1 MNNRYWFVGA
11 VLLAL
16 AGSVGCSSGASPDV
30 ASSTAEMKVVRFT
43 DRDVAAL
50 GAQAMLR
57 VDLTAR
63 NTVYVVQFEDTAAL
77 ARVEVT
83 DASGTHSL
91 ASQID
96 QSSLEKG
103 TGNQFVLAG
112 DPALAQ
118 RYAGML
124 QGEEPMASTNFG
136 DVGQTQQSLI
146 AICDECHVHSGGV
159 IHCTGCVIIR

>member
-1 MNNRYWFVGA
+1 MNNRFWFVGA

-16 AGSVGCSSGASPDV
+16 ASGVGCSSGGSPDV

-50 GAQAMLR
+50 GAQGMLR

-63 NTVYVVQFEDTAAL
+63 NTVYVVQFEDAAAL
-77 ARVEVT
+77 ARVEVS
-83 DASGTHSL
+83 DASGKHSL

-96 QSSLEKG
+96 QSTLEKG
-103 TGNQFVLAG
+103 TGNQFVLSG

-124 QGEEPMASTNFG
+124 QGEEPTASTFG
-136 DVGQTQQSLI
+136 DVAQTQQSLI
-146 AICDECHVHSGGV
+146 AICDECHAHPGGV